1 MTDIVSINPRTGS
14 IAEVVSS
21 TTTALEVDALCTAA
35 AAAAP
40 VLERLGRAGRAAV
53 LRAMADA
60 LESRGD
66 DIVAVADRETGIGPT
81 RLGGELK
88 RTCYQL
94 RLFAEVLEDGGY
106 LEATIDHA
114 GDTPMGP
121 RPDLRR
127 LLVPI
132 GPVAVFG
139 SSNFPLAFSVPG
151 GDTASALAA
160 GSPVVLKAHSSHPAT
175 SALCFELLLQGA
187 RAAGAPEGTVGI
199 VYGQQ
204 AGSALVAHS
213 AIKAVGFTGSLG
225 GGAALMK
232 IIAERAEPIPFYGEL
247 SSLNPVVITE
257 AAAAERGA
265 TIGAGLV
272 ASFTVA
278 AGQLC
283 TKPGLVFLPT
293 GSAGDSV
300 VEAMTTALAD
310 VPEQVLLNKRIF
322 GDFGTG
328 IAKLT
333 ATPGTDVIHHAVAAS
348 SSGFHVAPQLFQ
360 IDIADLDGD
369 SVDEHFGP
377 VTVIARYAGTD
388 QLERVLRELPASLTA
403 TVHSEPVDADY
414 VAELSTLLRARAGR
428 LIYDGYPTGVAVA
441 WAQHHGGPWPSTN
454 SLHTSVG
461 PTAIRRFLRP
471 VTWQDAP
478 AHVLPAELREDVK
491 DIPRRVDG
499 KLLPAVG

>member
-1 MTDIVSINPRTGS
+1 MPDVISINPRTGT
-14 IAEVVSS
+14 IAGVVGS
-21 TTTALEVDALCTAA
+21 TTTAQEVNALCAAA

-40 VLERLGRAGRAAV
+40 ALERLGRAGRAAV

-60 LESRGD
+60 LEARGG

-114 GDTPMGP
+114 GGTPMGA

-127 LLVPI
+127 MLVPI

-160 GSPVVLKAHSSHPAT
+160 GSPVILKAHSSHPAT

-187 RAAGAPEGTVGI
+187 RAAGAPDGTVGI

-204 AGSALVAHS
+204 AGSALVAHP
-213 AIKAVGFTGSLG
+213 AVKAVGFTGSLG
-225 GGAALMK
+225 GGGALMK

-247 SSLNPVVITE
+247 SSLNPVVVTE
-257 AAAAERGA
+257 AAAAVRGD
-265 TIGAGLV
+265 TIGTGLV

-293 GSAGDSV
+293 GTAGDGV
-300 VEAMTTALAD
+300 IEAMTTALAE
-310 VPEQVLLNKRIF
+310 VPQQVLLNKRIF
-322 GDFGTG
+322 TDFVSGVAALRARPAMT
-328 IAKLT
+328 
-333 ATPGTDVIHHAVAAS
+333 VIHGGSATEQA
-348 SSGFHVAPQLFQ
+348 GFRVAPQLVQ
-360 IDIADLDGD
+360 IDAADLDGD

-377 VTVIARYAGTD
+377 VTVIARYSTSE
-388 QLERVLRELPASLTA
+388 QLVRVLGELPASLTA
-403 TVHSEPVDADY
+403 TVHSEPADAEY
-414 VAELSTLLRARAGR
+414 VAELSTLLRAQAGR
-428 LIYDGYPTGVAVA
+428 LIYDGYPTGVSVA

-478 AHVLPAELREDVK
+478 AQVLPAELRDDVK

-499 KLLPAVG
+499 KLLSAVD